1 MKNDHVAALE
11 NMESDLKKDQEETSA
26 KLKVAQEE
34 RERYFNELQKFKGQS
49 NNLYEGGFG
58 TFTLAFENPFYKSM
72 MEKQAEL
79 QSHK

>member
-1 MKNDHVAALE
+1 MKNDHAEALK
-11 NMESDLKKDQEETSA
+11 NMETDLKKDQEETSA

-34 RERYFNELQKFKGQS
+34 RERYYNELQKFKGQS

-72 MEKQAEL
+72 IEK
-79 QSHK
+79 